1 MISLSALLM
10 LITKEEIQNMKYN
23 IVQSPFNSTIF
34 NDNAF
39 SNLFDNFMTLNHARD
54 NYMTVP
60 RANVIKNENGYSIEL
75 AAPGFSRDEFEL
87 SVDNNTLTV
96 SVNTEDTPDYE
107 KSVTMREYKFQSF
120 TRSWTLPEYSNVEGV
135 TARYDAGILYIDVPV
150 ESQRRG
156 KTTISVQ

>member
-1 MISLSALLM
+1 
-10 LITKEEIQNMKYN
+10 MKYN

-39 SNLFDNFMTLNHARD
+39 SNLFDNFMTLNQVRD

-75 AAPGFSRDEFEL
+75 AAPGFSREEFEL

-120 TRSWTLPEYSNVEGV
+120 TRSWTLPENSNVEGV
-135 TARYDAGILYIDVPV
+135 SARYDAGILYVDVPV

>member
-1 MISLSALLM
+1 
-10 LITKEEIQNMKYN
+10 MKYN
-23 IVQSPFNSTIF
+23 IVRRPFTSTLF
-34 NDNAF
+34 NNDNF
-39 SNLFDNFMTLNHARD
+39 DNLFDNFLTLGQTRQ

-120 TRSWTLPEYSNVEGV
+120 TRSWTLPENSNVEGV
-135 TARYDAGILYIDVPV
+135 TARYDAGILYVDVPV

>member
-1 MISLSALLM
+1 
-10 LITKEEIQNMKYN
+10 MKYN
-23 IVQSPFNSTIF
+23 IVQAPFRSTLF
-34 NDNAF
+34 ND
-39 SNLFDNFMTLNHARD
+39 STFDNFFDNFLTLTQNNKS

-60 RANVIKNENGYSIEL
+60 RANTIKTENGYSIEM

-87 SVDNNTLTV
+87 DIDRNTLTV

-120 TRSWTLPEYSNVEGV
+120 TRSWTLPENSNVEGV
-135 TARYDAGILYIDVPV
+135 TARYDAGILYVDVPV

>member
-10 LITKEEIQNMKYN
+10 LITKEETRNMKYN

-39 SNLFDNFMTLNHARD
+39 SNLFDNFMTLNQVRD

-75 AAPGFSRDEFEL
+75 AAPGFSREEFEL

-120 TRSWTLPEYSNVEGV
+120 TRSWTLPENSNVEGV
-135 TARYDAGILYIDVPV
+135 SARYDAGILYVDVPV

>member
-1 MISLSALLM
+1 
-10 LITKEEIQNMKYN
+10 MKYN

-87 SVDNNTLTV
+87 NVDNNTLTV
-96 SVNTEDTPDYE
+96 SVSTEDTPEYE
-107 KSVTMREYKFQSF
+107 KSVTMREYKFESF
-120 TRSWTLPEYSNVEGV
+120 SRSWNMPDNTNVDGI
-135 TARYDAGILYIDVPV
+135 TARYEAGILYIDVPV
-150 ESQRRG
+150 ESQRKG

>member
-1 MISLSALLM
+1 
-10 LITKEEIQNMKYN
+10 MKYN
-23 IVQSPFNSTIF
+23 IVRRPFTSTLF
-34 NDNAF
+34 NNDNF
-39 SNLFDNFMTLNHARD
+39 DNLFDNFLTLGQTRQ

-60 RANVIKNENGYSIEL
+60 RANVITNENGYSIEL

-120 TRSWTLPEYSNVEGV
+120 TRSWTLPENSNVEGV
-135 TARYDAGILYIDVPV
+135 TARYDAGILYVDVPV
-150 ESQRRG
+150 ESQRKG

>member
-1 MISLSALLM
+1 
-10 LITKEEIQNMKYN
+10 MKYN

-39 SNLFDNFMTLNHARD
+39 SNLFDNFMTLNHTRD

-87 SVDNNTLTV
+87 SIDNNTLTV
-96 SVNTEDTPDYE
+96 SVNTEDTPEYE

-120 TRSWTLPEYSNVEGV
+120 TRSWTLPENSNVEGV
-135 TARYDAGILYIDVPV
+135 TARYDAGILYVDVPV

>member
-1 MISLSALLM
+1 
-10 LITKEEIQNMKYN
+10 
-23 IVQSPFNSTIF
+23 
-34 NDNAF
+34 
-39 SNLFDNFMTLNHARD
+39 
-54 NYMTVP
+54 MTVP

-120 TRSWTLPEYSNVEGV
+120 TRSWTLPENSNVEGV

>member
-10 LITKEEIQNMKYN
+10 LITKEETLNMKYN

-39 SNLFDNFMTLNHARD
+39 SNLFDNFMTLNHVRD

-120 TRSWTLPEYSNVEGV
+120 TRSWTLPENSNVEGV
-135 TARYDAGILYIDVPV
+135 TARYDAGILYVDVPV